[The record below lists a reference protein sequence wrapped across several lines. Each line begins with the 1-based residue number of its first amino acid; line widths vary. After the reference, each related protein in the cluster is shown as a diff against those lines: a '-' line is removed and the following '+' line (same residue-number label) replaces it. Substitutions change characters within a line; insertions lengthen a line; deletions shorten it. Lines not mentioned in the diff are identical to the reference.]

1 MKTLFFVE
9 SVKFFCIS
17 LAEPETFD
25 GMKGISRPSFCF
37 EQDSCSR
44 PSRRSL
50 RCEDLSLAKQYVP
63 KRKDTSFSL

>member
-9 SVKFFCIS
+9 SVQFSCIS
-17 LAEPETFD
+17 LAEKLYVTFD
-25 GMKGISRPSFCF
+25 DMKGISQQSFCFIKNKSF

-50 RCEDLSLAKQYVP
+50 RCEDLSLAK
-63 KRKDTSFSL
+63 